1 MRSAAIPAGLAV
13 AAMFGACFA
22 ASGPVTAPGI
32 RIPPNFRFKLE
43 RFIVPPSGA
52 VGLLVK
58 ARINGGP
65 PLRLLLDSGSQYV
78 VLDRRAAMR
87 SGCTGGIDLDLVGA
101 GALSPKTVKQQEAT
115 LEIGDLT
122 LRSVAVLVTDRTV
135 ADGVQGVLPLSIFS
149 GFLIRLDIPG
159 KELALLPYPTL
170 ETDRSGSI
178 PILLNNQLLFVKG
191 NVNDIHDGYFLL
203 DTGASYTAISR
214 SLAGQ
219 LHISDALAQ
228 RVPLQGGIADINAP
242 LLNGAVRLRL
252 GSKGP
257 VTGPVVAVDLS
268 TASRYHKLEIA
279 GLIGYPALRDSVLTV
294 SYRDAFIRIGSE

>member
-1 MRSAAIPAGLAV
+1 MSSAAIPAGLAV
-13 AAMFGACFA
+13 AAMLGTCFA
-22 ASGPVTAPGI
+22 ASGPVTAPGTVLLSS
-32 RIPPNFRFKLE
+32 FRFKLE
-43 RFIVPPSGA
+43 RFIVPPTGA

-65 PLRLLLDSGSQYV
+65 VLRLLLDSGSQYV
-78 VLDRRAAMR
+78 VLNRRAAMR

-101 GALSPKTVKQQEAT
+101 GALSPKTVKRQEAT

-122 LRSVAVLVTDRTV
+122 LPSVAVLVADRTI

-159 KELALLPYPTL
+159 KELALVPYPTL

-191 NVNDIHDGYFLL
+191 YVNDIHEGYFLL

-228 RVPLQGGIADINAP
+228 RVPLQGGVADIDAP
-242 LLNGAVRLRL
+242 LLNGAVRLRV

-257 VTGPVVAVDLS
+257 VSGPVVAVDLS
-268 TASRYHKLEIA
+268 TASRYHNLEIA

-294 SYRDAFIRIGSE
+294 NYRDAFIKIGPE

>member
-13 AAMFGACFA
+13 AAMFGACSA
-22 ASGPVTAPGI
+22 ASGPVTAPGF
-32 RIPPNFRFKLE
+32 RIAPTFRFKLE
-43 RFIVPPSGA
+43 RFVVPPTGA

-87 SGCTGGIDLDLVGA
+87 SRCTGGIDLDLVGA
-101 GALSPKTVKQQEAT
+101 GAPSPKTVKQQEAT
-115 LEIGDLT
+115 LEVGDLT
-122 LRSVAVLVTDRTV
+122 LPGTPVLVADRV
-135 ADGVQGVLPLSIFS
+135 IADGVQGVLPLSIFS

-159 KELALLPYPTL
+159 KELALLPYPTP
-170 ETDRSGSI
+170 EAGKSGSI
-178 PILLNNQLLFVKG
+178 PILLNNQLLFIKG

-228 RVPLQGGIADINAP
+228 RVTLQGGVADISAP
-242 LLNGAVRLRL
+242 LLNGAVRLRI
-252 GSKGP
+252 GSKGQ
-257 VTGPVVAVDLS
+257 VAGPVIAVDLS
-268 TASRYHKLEIA
+268 TASRYHNLEIA
-279 GLIGYPALRDSVLTV
+279 GLIGFPALRDSVLTV
-294 SYRDAFIRIGSE
+294 SYRDAFMRISSE

>member
-13 AAMFGACFA
+13 AAIVGACFA
-22 ASGPVTAPGI
+22 ASGPITAPGI
-32 RIPPNFRFKLE
+32 RVPPSFHFKLE
-43 RFIVPPSGA
+43 RFIVPPTGA

-122 LRSVAVLVTDRTV
+122 LPSVTVLVADRTI
-135 ADGVQGVLPLSIFS
+135 ADGIQGVLPLSIFS

-159 KELALLPYPTL
+159 KQLALLPYPF
-170 ETDRSGSI
+170 ETDRTGSI

-191 NVNDIHDGYFLL
+191 NVNDTRDGYFLL
-203 DTGASYTAISR
+203 DTGASYTAIAR

-228 RVPLQGGIADINAP
+228 RVPLQGGVADINAP

-252 GSKGP
+252 GSRGP
-257 VTGPVVAVDLS
+257 VAGPVVAVDLS
-268 TASRYHKLEIA
+268 TASRYHNLEIA
-279 GLIGYPALRDSVLTV
+279 GLIGFPALRDSVLIV
-294 SYRDAFIRIGSE
+294 SYRDAFIRFGTE

>member
-13 AAMFGACFA
+13 AAMFGTCFA
-22 ASGPVTAPGI
+22 ASGPVSAPGTG
-32 RIPPNFRFKLE
+32 RLSSFRFKLE
-43 RFIVPPSGA
+43 RLIVPPTGA

-65 PLRLLLDSGSQYV
+65 PLRLLLDSGSQHV
-78 VLDRRAAMR
+78 VLNRRAAMR

-101 GALSPKTVKQQEAT
+101 GALAPKTVKQQEAT

-122 LRSVAVLVTDRTV
+122 LPSVVVLVADRTI

-149 GFLIRLDIPG
+149 SFIIRLDIPG
-159 KELALLPYPTL
+159 KELVLLPYPTL

-191 NVNDIHDGYFLL
+191 NVNDVHDGYFLL

-228 RVPLQGGIADINAP
+228 RVPLQGGVANIDAP
-242 LLNGAVRLRL
+242 LLNGSVRLRL
-252 GSKGP
+252 GLK
-257 VTGPVVAVDLS
+257 VPVVRPGGRRGFIYGQPIS
-268 TASRYHKLEIA
+268 QSRNR
-279 GLIGYPALRDSVLTV
+279 GPGRV
-294 SYRDAFIRIGSE
+294 SGFARFGADCELPRRIHQNRS